1 MTSNAWICV
10 MCHLTSNVVGS
21 VHFWRP
27 HQINKTQSIKLRP
40 CLHPT
45 LYSDFPLLLNADAYP
60 LDVNVHICAPTFIP
74 SPCTLA
80 PIYRFQT
87 SAISGQSSRPPQP
100 DCGTSC
106 SKSWGQAEC
115 VGSKYQLPSWVAL
128 ACLTWERTKWAW
140 QVPKIP
146 PAVIFRLC

>member
-60 LDVNVHICAPTFIP
+60 LDMMWMFTFALRPSSLPHAP
-74 SPCTLA
+74 SPQSTAFKHPQFQGNLHDHLN
-80 PIYRFQT
+80 PIVGRHERIVPSPEVKRNVWEANISYHPELLLRVWRENAQNEPGRF
-87 SAISGQSSRPPQP
+87 R
-100 DCGTSC
+100 
-106 SKSWGQAEC
+106 
-115 VGSKYQLPSWVAL
+115 KYPLL
-128 ACLTWERTKWAW
+128 
-140 QVPKIP
+140 
-146 PAVIFRLC
+146 